1 MRRGTTFIGLCLI
14 TIMSAGCVANRV
26 HLEEGGVSGASTII
40 VASIGNDRHG
50 LPILGAPLTERPS
63 RQGEHF
69 TIVRLAG
76 DRPVS
81 SCDIAV
87 VGRHPDFH
95 KPIQAIYEWTGKG
108 FRLGLRI
115 TEIFMQGFQGGVSPG
130 PEGGGAVLV
139 IVFSPLVAGT
149 AGGFAIGVA
158 DGIVKTAEELGKT
171 LTKDER
177 AITCTTYEYDSL
189 DRLRAIRMYKPDRSR
204 ELVRTTFEYD
214 GTSRVPIKT
223 VVKSLVEGTEQEVR

>member
-1 MRRGTTFIGLCLI
+1 MQRGTKFIGLCLVMI
-14 TIMSAGCVANRV
+14 SVAGCVTNRV
-26 HLEEGGVSGASTII
+26 NLGEGAVSGASTVI
-40 VASIGNDRHG
+40 VASIGNDQHG
-50 LPILGAPLTERPS
+50 LPILGEPLTERPS
-63 RQGEHF
+63 GQGEHF

-76 DRPVS
+76 DRPVM

-87 VGRHPDFH
+87 VGRHPDFN

-108 FRLGLRI
+108 FRLGLNITRI
-115 TEIFMQGFQGGVSPG
+115 FIQGLQGGGSPG
-130 PEGGGAVLV
+130 PSGGAVLV

-149 AGGFAIGVA
+149 AGGFVIGVA

-189 DRLRAIRMYKPDRSR
+189 DRLGVMRMYKPDRTR

-214 GTSRVPIKT
+214 GTSRVPKRA
-223 VVKSLVEGTEQEVR
+223 VVKSLVEGIEQEVR